1 MKKFSLPLLNPR
13 QKPNQSEAGQSLV
26 EFALVLLF
34 IIIPFTFA
42 FVEAGVMLY
51 KYVTLTNSA
60 REAARAGSIYLYI
73 GDPGNSASAP
83 DAGRSGSAAN
93 AINTTLT
100 PLVPAVP
107 DCSGT
112 AATTSC
118 NISYSV
124 SSSPYFDPLRSTD
137 TMTVTVTNH
146 HQFLFGALGSSMDL
160 KAQASMHIE
169 PSAVISNTVP

>member
-1 MKKFSLPLLNPR
+1 
-13 QKPNQSEAGQSLV
+13 
-26 EFALVLLF
+26 LVLLF

-60 REAARAGSIYLYI
+60 REAARAGSIYLYV
-73 GDPGNSASAP
+73 GDPGGSTAAP
-83 DAGRSGSAAN
+83 DSGRSGSAAN
-93 AINTTLT
+93 AINLTLT

-112 AATTSC
+112 TATTSC
-118 NISYSV
+118 SITYGV

-137 TMTVTVTNH
+137 TLTVTVINH

-160 KAQASMHIE
+160 EAQASMHIE
-169 PSAVISNTVP
+169 PSAVISNTGP